1 MKKYIVKEQKLL
13 ILALLIYLSGI
24 IVTSFFE
31 YFHLRNTGL
40 NRIDD
45 QLLTTVGF
53 AETLVH
59 DFLHKDLADQN
70 SISIDEEYALALKL
84 QQLSTQMQVGHI
96 YALMKQD
103 EIIRFAVSSADH
115 DVNSISKYQRILSTE
130 FADAPD
136 AVFAAFAD
144 GEMKFAQIHDHWG
157 DFRSIFFPLK
167 LNKGNLFIIGV
178 DISISQVLTNVRQ
191 SIYKAV
197 GYGLFL
203 VLIIA
208 PLIYSYTSSLRR
220 NYNEKLLA
228 AQTHPIT
235 GLPNKRSLEFDL
247 NQYDKNRLVLI
258 EIENFEA
265 ITNVIGVAA
274 ADNLILKF
282 SCHLQE
288 LQVEGLSQCKLF
300 HLEDDLFALQGDDT
314 LSEEQIKLITSA
326 VYALTDSLDLEHRE
340 KPIRLLLRMG
350 SVFDL
355 PNSFVL
361 AKMTLTHARNT
372 NQSVVMYDE
381 TLDLPAHYKE
391 YIDILNKLSDALN
404 NDRVCVYYQPIV
416 NTDTGRIEKHEALA
430 RIVDTDGTIT
440 GMPDQFMP
448 IAYQSR
454 LCNELTCLMLD
465 NVIEKLKTSNQI
477 ISINLSVKDVF
488 DRKTRHYIIQ
498 SLKQSNVGH
507 QIEFELLEQQVISN
521 YRLAKEYINELR
533 NHCHGV
539 GMDDMGKLYSN
550 FDRLLK
556 LPLDFVKIDGM
567 VIESMERD
575 GDAKALVDGIINFAR
590 KKNILVIAEFC
601 ESESICN
608 MVSTLG
614 IHLLQ
619 GFYLGVPNAN
629 LDNRKYHDGIS
640 SLLSR

>member
-1 MKKYIVKEQKLL
+1 M
-13 ILALLIYLSGI
+13 ALLIYLSGI
-24 IVTSFFE
+24 IADSFFE
-31 YFHLRNTGL
+31 YFNQRDAGL

-59 DFLHKDLADQN
+59 DFLHKDLANQK
-70 SISIDEEYALALKL
+70 SITIEEEYALALKL
-84 QQLSTQMQVGHI
+84 QQLSTRMKISYI
-96 YALMKQD
+96 YAMMKQG
-103 EIIRFAVSSADH
+103 EKIKYIASNPGQ
-115 DVNSISKYQRILSTE
+115 DVNSISKYKRTLSTE
-130 FADAPD
+130 YTDAPD

-144 GEMKFAQIHDHWG
+144 GEIKFAQIHDHLG

-167 LNKGNLFIIGV
+167 LNNGNLFVIGV
-178 DISISQVLTNVRQ
+178 DISIGRVLTNARQ
-191 SIYKAV
+191 SIYKAT

-208 PLIYSYTSSLRR
+208 PLIYSYIGTLRR
-220 NYNEKLLA
+220 NYNEKLMA

-247 NQYDKNRLVLI
+247 NRYVKNRLILI
-258 EIENFEA
+258 EIENLEA

-300 HLEDDLFALQGDDT
+300 HLEDNLFALQGDDS
-314 LSEEQIKLITSA
+314 LSEDQIKLITSS
-326 VYALTDSLDLEHRE
+326 VYHLMDNLDLEHRDE
-340 KPIRLLLRMG
+340 RIPLLLRMG
-350 SVFDL
+350 SVFNL

-361 AKMTLTHARNT
+361 AKMTLTHAKNT
-372 NQSVVMYDE
+372 NQSVVMYDK
-381 TLDLPAHYKE
+381 TLDLPAHFKE
-391 YIDILNKLSDALN
+391 YIDVLNKLSDALN
-404 NDRVCVYYQPIV
+404 SNRLCVYYQPIV
-416 NTDTGRIEKHEALA
+416 NADTGRIEKYEALA
-430 RIVDTDGTIT
+430 RIIDSDGIIT
-440 GMPDQFMP
+440 CLPDQFMP

-454 LCNELTCLMLD
+454 LCNKLTCLVLD

-477 ISINLSVKDVF
+477 ISINLSVKDIF
-488 DRKTRHYIIQ
+488 DQKTRHYITQ
-498 SLKQSNVGH
+498 SLKQSRVGD

-539 GMDDMGKLYSN
+539 GMDDMGKFYSN

-575 GDAKALVDGIINFAR
+575 GDAKALVDGITNFAR
-590 KKNILVIAEFC
+590 KKNIMVIAEFC

-608 MVSTLG
+608 MVSSLG
-614 IHLLQ
+614 INMLQ
-619 GFYLGVPNAN
+619 GFHLGMPNAN
-629 LDNRKYHDGIS
+629 LNDEKHIM
-640 SLLSR
+640 LASREET